1 MKKIVMLSVVV
12 ALVLVGATA
21 RGKSLSVGDLP
32 PAAQSLLSSVFSGV
46 EVQQV
51 KKNFKDY
58 QVKLADH
65 TLINFDRDGGWES
78 IMNRNGLP
86 ANALP
91 EKISATVTSTYPLLD
106 VVKIEKEFG
115 KIEVT
120 LSDGSELL
128 FDMEGKGLGRKSDS

>member
-12 ALVLVGATA
+12 ALVLAGATA

-58 QVKLADH
+58 QVKLAK
-65 TLINFDRDGGWES
+65 
-78 IMNRNGLP
+78 NGEEAIDVFYCSPYLR
-86 ANALP
+86 
-91 EKISATVTSTYPLLD
+91 SMAT
-106 VVKIEKEFG
+106 IEQAAAFFEKE
-115 KIEVT
+115 IHI
-120 LSDGSELL
+120 
-128 FDMEGKGLGRKSDS
+128 